1 MILSDVSKLSEDQA
15 RATLECIRWPTGP
28 VCTHCG
34 ATDRITKFQG
44 RAHRVGVY
52 KCGDCGEQFT
62 VTVGT
67 VMEQSHLPIRTWLM
81 AFALLCSAKKGVSA
95 LQLQRQL
102 GLGSYR
108 SAWHMAHRIRYAMTQ
123 EPLVGLLKGT
133 VEADETYVGGKP
145 RKRNRQTKS
154 ANPRGRGAKKPIV
167 AALVERGGRVVAR
180 PVERVDAKTLRNFV
194 GDHVD
199 RSATLMTDE
208 WGSYKTVGKEFA
220 AHHVVNHSK
229 REYARG
235 EAHTNTVE
243 GFFALLQRG
252 IVGSFHTVSRQHLGR
267 YVDEFAYR
275 YDRRKMTDAER
286 TVAAIKSAEGKRL
299 MYRDP
304 INRGSSMR

>member
-1 MILSDVSKLSEDQA
+1 MILSDISKLSENEA
-15 RATLECIRWPTGP
+15 RATLERIRWPDGP
-28 VCTHCG
+28 VCAHCG
-34 ATDRITKFQG
+34 ATDRITKFEG
-44 RAHRVGVY
+44 KAHRAGVY

-81 AFALLCSAKKGVSA
+81 AFALLCSSKKGLSA

-108 SAWHMAHRIRYAMTQ
+108 SAWHLAHRIRYAMTQ
-123 EPLVGLLKGT
+123 EPLAGLLKGT

-145 RKRNRQTKS
+145 RLGNKQTKS
-154 ANPRGRGAKKPIV
+154 ARPRGRGAKKPIV

-180 PVERVDAKTLRNFV
+180 PVERVDAKTLGQFV
-194 GDHVD
+194 GKHVD

-208 WGSYKTVGKEFA
+208 WGSYVTVGKKYA
-220 AHHVVNHSK
+220 AHETVNHSK

-235 EAHTNTVE
+235 DAHTNTVE
-243 GFFALLQRG
+243 GFFALLKRG

-275 YDRRKMTDAER
+275 YDRRNMTDGER
-286 TVAAIKSAEGKRL
+286 TLAAIKASEGKRL
-299 MYRDP
+299 TYKAP
-304 INRGSSMR
+304 INRGHWSA

>member
-1 MILSDVSKLSEDQA
+1 MNLTDVSKLSEDEA
-15 RATLECIRWPTGP
+15 RATLERIRWPNGP
-28 VCTHCG
+28 TCIYCG
-34 ATDRITKFQG
+34 ATDNLKRLVGKKTY
-44 RAHRVGVY
+44 RAGLFR
-52 KCGDCGEQFT
+52 CGDCGEQFT

-108 SAWHMAHRIRYAMTQ
+108 SAWHLAHRIRHAMTQ
-123 EPLVGLLKGT
+123 EPLAGLLKGT
-133 VEADETYVGGKP
+133 VEADETYIGGKP
-145 RKRNRQTKS
+145 RMGNKQTKS

-167 AALVERGGRVVAR
+167 VALVERDGRVVAK
-180 PVERVDAKTLRNFV
+180 PVERVDAKTLAKFV
-194 GDHVD
+194 GEHVD

-235 EAHTNTVE
+235 DASTNAVE
-243 GFFALLQRG
+243 GFFALLKRG
-252 IVGSFHTVSRQHLGR
+252 IIGSFHTVSKQHLGR
-267 YVDEFAYR
+267 YCDEFSYR
-275 YDRRKMTDAER
+275 WNYRKVTDGER
-286 TVAAIKSAEGKRL
+286 TIAAIKASEGKRL
-299 MYRDP
+299 MYRQP
-304 INRGSSMR
+304 IGN